1 MEHKNWLN
9 PINDG
14 FNTFKKVMDNLLP
27 GILGYTF
34 GKTGALVKENE
45 DEIIVTADFPGFDRQ
60 DLDITIGEKMV
71 IIKGEKRGEESGD
84 GKNGCWS
91 KHSFRKVLQTVPLP
105 QKVISEQVQVNYGA
119 GSVELRIPKMAAKN
133 KKKEGGLTKQKE

>member
-27 GILGYTF
+27 GILGDSF

-45 DEIIVTADFPGFDRQ
+45 NEIIVTVEFPGFDRQ
-60 DLDITIGEKMV
+60 ELDITIGEKMV
-71 IIKGEKRGEESGD
+71 IIKGEKRGEESSD
-84 GKNGCWS
+84 SKNGCWS

-105 QKVISEQVQVNYGA
+105 QKVISEQVQVNYGT
-119 GSVELRIPKMAAKN
+119 GSVELRIPKMVSKN
-133 KKKEGGLTKQKE
+133 KKKKEV